1 MIKNSGKKIFYSKTG
16 DFEVNNTIFE
26 IGGKNKTLRQI
37 KSRLG
42 DAYLVKDNILY
53 GSKYEIPLYLF
64 GFLY

>member
-1 MIKNSGKKIFYSKTG
+1 MIKNSGNKVFYSKTG

-42 DAYLVKDNILY
+42 NAYLVKDNILY
-53 GSKYEIPLYLF
+53 GNKYDIPLYLF